1 MASNKT
7 YKSEWSKISDAKLVK
22 IILDEHATCPPK
34 ISNCIKVLMIRLI
47 RRTDENFLDLI
58 QSYDPNIRKLGVQL
72 LFQEYIH
79 VYNTLIESSCNYY
92 WELDV
97 FPEYLELYIDDKSY
111 DYIEPP
117 SRQLVNYF
125 YQKITIY
132 KSKVQKLNNVRSNI
146 KKWFQLIFK
155 SIKLIYY

>member
-1 MASNKT
+1 MASNKA

-47 RRTDENFLDLI
+47 RRTDEKILNLI
-58 QSYDPNIRKLGVQL
+58 QSVDPGTRKLGVQL

-79 VYNTLIESSCNYY
+79 VYNTLLESSCNYY

-97 FPEYLELYIDDKSY
+97 FPTYLELYIDEKSY

-117 SRQLVNYF
+117 LRQLVNYF

-132 KSKVQKLNNVRSNI
+132 KSKIQKLNNVKSNI
-146 KKWFQLIFK
+146 KNDFNWFSKI
-155 SIKLIYY
+155 

>member
-1 MASNKT
+1 MALNKA

-58 QSYDPNIRKLGVQL
+58 QSSDPSIR
-72 LFQEYIH
+72 
-79 VYNTLIESSCNYY
+79 
-92 WELDV
+92 
-97 FPEYLELYIDDKSY
+97 
-111 DYIEPP
+111 
-117 SRQLVNYF
+117 
-125 YQKITIY
+125 
-132 KSKVQKLNNVRSNI
+132 KLNNVKSNI

-155 SIKLIYY
+155 NIKLIYY

>member
-1 MASNKT
+1 MASNKA

-47 RRTDENFLDLI
+47 RRTDEKILDLI
-58 QSYDPNIRKLGVQL
+58 QSVDPGTRKLGVQL

-79 VYNTLIESSCNYY
+79 VYNTLLESSCNYY

-117 SRQLVNYF
+117 LKQLVNYF

-132 KSKVQKLNNVRSNI
+132 KSKIQKLNNVKSNI

-155 SIKLIYY
+155 NIKLIYY